1 MTSLVLGNATI
12 SDLDISETRR
22 AGHDLSRQG
31 SPGLVR
37 DPGPCCRL
45 PCPAAP
51 CLDYVSVGRTRAV
64 GRAAQLRSDIS

>member
-1 MTSLVLGNATI
+1 MTGLVLRNATI

-31 SPGLVR
+31 LVR

-45 PCPAAP
+45 PCPAVP